1 MLSAAK
7 HLARWAHRC
16 FAALSMTA
24 LDRSG
29 AEQLSSAFEPCLRG
43 IYMALTIGIIGL
55 PQSGKTTLFNALTKA
70 GAPISGYATSTVQAN
85 IAVVQVP
92 DPRLEPLAEIFN
104 PEKVTYATVEFVDVA
119 GIGQATQTATGKSEG
134 LSAEFL
140 GHIRNADALAIV
152 LRTFENSNV
161 PHIYGDVDPNR
172 DLDSLNAE
180 LALTDLATVER
191 RIERTTKAAKSGE
204 KKYQQE
210 LEVLRLLRDS
220 LNDLR
225 LVRQEELLAQDRA
238 VLSELFLLTMKPRMY
253 VLNVSEDVLGAANDL
268 LERIAAGEGV
278 DVETLEGELKGIAT
292 VAKRAK
298 AEGSEVVAV
307 SARLEAELAELP
319 EEDAAEYLEALG
331 LPKLGADRVIQV
343 GYRLLNLIT
352 FLTAGEDEV
361 RAWTVTKGA
370 KAPEA
375 AGKIHSDIE
384 RGFIRGEVTR
394 FEDFMASGGSFAA
407 ASKKGL
413 QRLEGKDYVVQDGDI
428 IHFRFNVAK

>member
-1 MLSAAK
+1 
-7 HLARWAHRC
+7 
-16 FAALSMTA
+16 
-24 LDRSG
+24 
-29 AEQLSSAFEPCLRG
+29 
-43 IYMALTIGIIGL
+43 MALTIGIIGL
-55 PQSGKTTLFNALTKA
+55 PQSGKTSLFNALTKA

-85 IAVVQVP
+85 LAVVQVP
-92 DPRLEPLAEIFN
+92 DPRLQPLADIFK
-104 PEKVTYATVEFVDVA
+104 PKKVTYATVEFVDVA
-119 GIGQATQTATGKSEG
+119 GIGQSTHAATEKREG

-161 PHIYGDVDPNR
+161 PHIYGNVDPNR

-191 RIERTTKAAKSGE
+191 RIERTTKAAKSGD
-204 KKYQQE
+204 KKYQRE
-210 LEVLRLLRDS
+210 LEVLRLLQDA
-220 LNDLR
+220 LNELK
-225 LVRQEELLAQDRA
+225 LASQVELLAQDHA
-238 VLSELFLLTMKPRMY
+238 VLDELFLLTLKPRMY
-253 VLNVSEDVLGAANDL
+253 VLNVSEDVLGAANNL
-268 LERIAAGEGV
+268 LERIAAGEDV
-278 DVETLEGELKGIAT
+278 DESKLEGELKGIAA

-319 EEDAAEYLEALG
+319 EEDAKEYLESLG
-331 LPKLGADRVIQV
+331 LPRLGTDRVIQV

-361 RAWTVTKGA
+361 RAWTVTRGA
-370 KAPEA
+370 RAPEA

-384 RGFIRGEVTR
+384 RGFIRAEVTR
-394 FEDFMASGGSFAA
+394 YDDFMASGGSFAA
-407 ASKKGL
+407 AAKKGL

-428 IHFRFNVAK
+428 THFRFNIGK

>member
-1 MLSAAK
+1 
-7 HLARWAHRC
+7 
-16 FAALSMTA
+16 
-24 LDRSG
+24 
-29 AEQLSSAFEPCLRG
+29 
-43 IYMALTIGIIGL
+43 MALTIGIIGL
-55 PQSGKTTLFNALTKA
+55 PQSGKTSLFNALTRA

-85 IAVVQVP
+85 LAMVQVP
-92 DPRLEPLAEIFN
+92 DPRLQPLADIFK
-104 PEKVTYATVEFVDVA
+104 PKKVTYATVEFVDVA
-119 GIGQATQTATGKSEG
+119 GIGQSTHAATEKREG

-191 RIERTTKAAKSGE
+191 RIERTTKAAKSGD
-204 KKYQQE
+204 KKYQRE
-210 LEVLRLLRDS
+210 LEVLRLLQDA
-220 LNDLR
+220 LNELK
-225 LVRQEELLAQDRA
+225 LASQVELLAQDHA
-238 VLSELFLLTMKPRMY
+238 VLDELFLLTLKPRMY

-268 LERIAAGEGV
+268 LERIAAGEDV
-278 DVETLEGELKGIAT
+278 DESKLEGELKGIAA

-319 EEDAAEYLEALG
+319 EEDAKEYLESLG
-331 LPKLGADRVIQV
+331 LPRLGTDRVIQV

-361 RAWTVTKGA
+361 RAWTVTRGA
-370 KAPEA
+370 RAPEA

-384 RGFIRGEVTR
+384 RGFIRAEVTR
-394 FEDFMASGGSFAA
+394 YDDFMASGGSFAA
-407 ASKKGL
+407 AAKKGL

-428 IHFRFNVAK
+428 THFRFNVGK

>member
-1 MLSAAK
+1 
-7 HLARWAHRC
+7 
-16 FAALSMTA
+16 
-24 LDRSG
+24 
-29 AEQLSSAFEPCLRG
+29 
-43 IYMALTIGIIGL
+43 MALTIGIIGL

-92 DPRLEPLAEIFN
+92 DPRLEPLAEIFK

-119 GIGQATQTATGKSEG
+119 GIGQATQTATGKREG

-161 PHIYGDVDPNR
+161 PHIYGDIDPNR

-225 LVRQEELLAQDRA
+225 LVRQDELLVQDRA
-238 VLSELFLLTMKPRMY
+238 VLNELFLLTMKPRMY
-253 VLNVSEDVLGAANDL
+253 VLNVSEDILGAANDL
-268 LERIAAGEGV
+268 LERIATGEDV

-319 EEDAAEYLEALG
+319 EEDAAEYLEELG

-413 QRLEGKDYVVQDGDI
+413 LRLEGKDYVVQDGDI